1 MAHLLEFLGVSERED
16 HLYRSLLRR
25 ESVHPATGPTAS
37 SPEGQSE
44 GQSEGEPEEGKP
56 DGEFEE
62 SDLDRL
68 VTLGLATRASNG
80 VVRPVPPPRAVDALI
95 EGRLRTLREDL
106 ESEVARRVVLESLFR
121 ERRSATPSPRAG
133 VADGQMITQLHGIDA
148 VREAI
153 DELTFFARSED
164 LTTEPSGV
172 MSPESIAVSRPI
184 NMRLLRRGVR
194 MRTILGAAVLR
205 DEASLAYMRELVT
218 HGAEIRVSHQ
228 PIERVIIVDRSAALT
243 PIDPT
248 LTAKGAL
255 LVREPG
261 LVSTLI
267 TLYERM
273 WAASEELP
281 GEDTELPSDIERKV
295 LALLKTADKDE
306 TAARQL
312 GVSIRTYR
320 KHLATLMRRLGA
332 ANRVEAALIAH
343 ERGWLS

>member
-16 HLYRSLLRR
+16 HLYRALLRR
-25 ESVHPATGPTAS
+25 ESVHPATS
-37 SPEGQSE
+37 SPDSPTGEREGE
-44 GQSEGEPEEGKP
+44 REGEPGREP

-68 VTLGLATRASNG
+68 VTLGLATRASTG

-121 ERRSATPSPRAG
+121 ERRSAIPSPRAG
-133 VADGQMITQLHGIDA
+133 FGDGGQMITQLHGIDA

-164 LTTEPSGV
+164 LTTEPTGV

-194 MRTILGAAVLR
+194 MRTILGAEILR
-205 DEASLAYMRELVT
+205 DEVSLAYMRELVT
-218 HGAEIRVSHQ
+218 HGAEVRVSHQ

-248 LTAKGAL
+248 HTSKGAL

-273 WAASEELP
+273 WEASEELP
-281 GEDTELPSDIERKV
+281 GEDTELPSDVERKV
-295 LALLKTADKDE
+295 LALLRTADKDE
-306 TAARQL
+306 TAARHL

>member
-1 MAHLLEFLGVSERED
+1 MPHLLEFLGVSERED
-16 HLYRSLLRR
+16 HLYRALLRR
-25 ESVHPATGPTAS
+25 ESTRPPAGPPERPAAEHPDTES
-37 SPEGQSE
+37 QDPEPQD
-44 GQSEGEPEEGKP
+44 P
-56 DGEFEE
+56 DLRDP
-62 SDLDRL
+62 DLDRL
-68 VTLGLATRASNG
+68 VTLGLASRASNG

-95 EGRLRTLREDL
+95 DGRLRALREEL
-106 ESEVARRVVLESLFR
+106 EGEVTQRAVLESLFR
-121 ERRSATPSPRAG
+121 ERRAATPSPRAG
-133 VADGQMITQLHGIDA
+133 TGSENNQMITHLYGIDA

-164 LTTEPSGV
+164 LTTHPRGV

-194 MRTILGAAVLR
+194 MRMILGAAVLQ
-205 DEASLAYMRELVT
+205 DEASLAYTRELVT
-218 HGAEIRVSHQ
+218 HGAEIRVSHR
-228 PIERVIIVDRSAALT
+228 PIERVIIVDRQAALT

-273 WAASEELP
+273 WQAADELP
-281 GEDTELPSDIERKV
+281 GEDTDLPSDIERKV
-295 LALLKTADKDE
+295 LALLRTADKDE
-306 TAARQL
+306 TAARHL

-343 ERGWLS
+343 ERGWLT